1 MNNKITI
8 PLGLE
13 NPHFVLEVEYMPH
26 FGNRALHE
34 KVDIPT
40 RHKEVIT
47 ELFLQ
52 EWKGGKALA
61 YGPGRPRYSVA
72 AFDGNPLDGGSFI
85 SRIPIGVWLT
95 IVPEK
100 EK

>member
-72 AFDGNPLDGGSFI
+72 AFDGCLLYTSPSPRDRQK
-85 SRIPIGVWLT
+85 SRMPSSA
-95 IVPEK
+95 
-100 EK
+100 